1 MVHPNV
7 CPVKLIDKYMDVGGL
22 TVVAGCTKS
31 VDSKNRCDAC
41 GRLFRATDYGWRLRS
56 TGAANHG
63 MTKTSV
69 ATAVSDALARVG
81 VDPQSI
87 TCKSMRQGGLS
98 TAAAANVEEGIRV
111 LQSGH
116 KSTSNRAY
124 EVHVVRRYEFS
135 RAFGM

>member
-1 MVHPNV
+1 MKGIGIYIKRRKNDPEGNGLLTRISEAMVHPNV

-22 TVVAGCTKS
+22 TVSAGCTKS

-56 TGAANHG
+56 TGAANHC

-81 VDPQSI
+81 VA
-87 TCKSMRQGGLS
+87 G
-98 TAAAANVEEGIRV
+98 
-111 LQSGH
+111 
-116 KSTSNRAY
+116 
-124 EVHVVRRYEFS
+124 
-135 RAFGM
+135 